1 MGIARKLDDVDR
13 ELALLAGQGK
23 VVGFLANTENAQR
36 INGLVEDI
44 REVMMDYQ
52 VCASNI
58 LLFPY
63 LINVLDLVATRY
75 LRQELSPHRGFR
87 FSPFVSV
94 G

>member
-1 MGIARKLDDVDR
+1 MGIVRKLEDVDQ

-23 VVGFLANTENAQR
+23 VVEFLANTENAQR

-52 VCASNI
+52 VCASNT
-58 LLFPY
+58 LFFPY

-75 LRQELSPHRGFR
+75 I
-87 FSPFVSV
+87 
-94 G
+94 